1 MSKKQG
7 KCPICFQEYS
17 LSKKQ
22 LLDKIGLK
30 DRVDATEGEIKKAFK
45 EMSKILH
52 PDRGGDK
59 YDFEELIKVKD
70 ELLES
75 PSLVETASQPQAPVA
90 PIVPKPMIMNHL
102 QYQAAMCLVQNLKK
116 TFAENPNL
124 PCPHCKRK
132 RR

>member
-1 MSKKQG
+1 MSRKKG
-7 KCPICFQEYS
+7 KCPICLQDYS

-22 LLDKIGLK
+22 LLDRLGLR
-30 DRVDATEGEIKKAFK
+30 DRVDATESEIKKAFK
-45 EMSKILH
+45 EMSKVLH
-52 PDRGGDK
+52 PDRGGDAH
-59 YDFEELIKVKD
+59 DFEELIKVKD

-75 PSLVETASQPQAPVA
+75 PSLVEMASQPTTAEAAPR
-90 PIVPKPMIMNHL
+90 PITLNHL
-102 QYQAAMCLVQNLKK
+102 QYQAAINLVQNFKK